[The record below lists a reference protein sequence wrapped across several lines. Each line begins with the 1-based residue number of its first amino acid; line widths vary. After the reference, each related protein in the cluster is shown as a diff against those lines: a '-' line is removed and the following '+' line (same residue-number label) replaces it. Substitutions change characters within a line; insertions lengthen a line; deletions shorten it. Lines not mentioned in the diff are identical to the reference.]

1 MRNGNEDPPVNP
13 ALAEGLPAIGIPI
26 AGDRR
31 EEKIFRTLVAAGSPR
46 SHFRTTEKNIERIQ
60 PLLFFLVNRDRHS
73 YTDQ

>member
-31 EEKIFRTLVAAGSPR
+31 EEKIFRTLVGRRKPEVAFP
-46 SHFRTTEKNIERIQ
+46 
-60 PLLFFLVNRDRHS
+60 
-73 YTDQ
+73 